1 MSEEIATQVLKVDEA
16 GRVQTPRAKREEIVA
31 AYESSGMT
39 GRQFATY
46 CGVRYSTLMCWVK
59 RYRKK
64 RRATGTE
71 VVLGKRWVEAVVES
85 KAAHEE
91 AGLDVE
97 IGAGVRLRVSSLKQA
112 ELAGEILR
120 AMGAA
125 GPC

>member
-1 MSEEIATQVLKVDEA
+1 M
-16 GRVQTPRAKREEIVA
+16 
-31 AYESSGMT
+31 
-39 GRQFATY
+39 
-46 CGVRYSTLMCWVK
+46 
-59 RYRKK
+59 
-64 RRATGTE
+64 
-71 VVLGKRWVEAVVES
+71 ES